1 MEQKPKMSFKEMG
14 MHFLSKMDKQKWLV
28 CILMGVLFIV
38 ISLPVEKEEDTKE
51 IQEEQQVS
59 AESSTNDYERKL
71 EKRLTALLEEIE
83 GVGRV
88 EVMITLQDS
97 GESVV
102 AQDVNQQ
109 TKSSNSESG
118 ESTQENST
126 ERTTVFSGETPYET
140 KTKTPEIRGICVV
153 AEGAQNDEVRVR
165 IYQAVQALFSVE
177 AHKISIVEMGS
188 QEGT

>member
-38 ISLPVEKEEDTKE
+38 ISLPVEKEEDTQE
-51 IQEEQQVS
+51 IQEEQQASV
-59 AESSTNDYERKL
+59 ESSTDDYERKL

-109 TKSSNSESG
+109 TKFSNSESG

-140 KTKTPEIRGICVV
+140 KTMTPEIRGICVV